1 MTNRGGNG
9 YIHVQDK
16 GKTVMTRQLPSMERY
31 RELLAK
37 LDGHGER
44 LLRRYGDRIVCG
56 EGCAECCTLSSVSGI
71 EAYGILGYARGLSK
85 LREREAPRNREKN
98 GHGGAG
104 GAARRGPRP
113 CPFLTE
119 DRCIIYPA
127 RPVIC
132 RTHGYPL
139 LIEKKVDFCPKNF
152 VSLDAIDSG
161 FILDLERLNTL
172 ISSLNIMFLRE
183 TGDPF
188 FRKERVAMTE
198 LFELAFAP

>member
-1 MTNRGGNG
+1 
-9 YIHVQDK
+9 
-16 GKTVMTRQLPSMERY
+16 MTRQLPSMERY

-71 EAYGILGYARGLSK
+71 EAYGILGYARGLS
-85 LREREAPRNREKN
+85 ERR
-98 GHGGAG
+98 G
-104 GAARRGPRP
+104 GAAAARTRKNNGPGGADRRGPRL
-113 CPFLTE
+113 CPFLAE
-119 DRCIIYPA
+119 DRCVIYPA

-152 VSLDAIDSG
+152 VSPDAIDAG

-172 ISSLNIMFLRE
+172 ISSLNIMFLGE

-188 FRKERVAMTE
+188 FRKERVTMAE